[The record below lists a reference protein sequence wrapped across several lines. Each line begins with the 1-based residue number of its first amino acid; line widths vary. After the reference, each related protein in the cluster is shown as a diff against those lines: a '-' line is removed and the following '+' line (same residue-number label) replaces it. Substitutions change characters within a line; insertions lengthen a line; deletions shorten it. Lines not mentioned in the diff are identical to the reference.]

1 MNVLLYYCYTH
12 IDDTERYLNEHK
24 NFCEKYDLTGRII
37 IAEEGLNGTVSGPE
51 NDCIKYMEFVKNDSR
66 FMKVDFKIDS
76 CEEHLFPK
84 MSIKIKPYLIRLN
97 GGDLDPTVDTGT
109 HLSPIEFYNMMQDD
123 DSIVLDVR
131 SNYEHYIGKF
141 KNSITLDIDK
151 FYHFPD
157 KIKQHPLYLNS
168 ENRDKK
174 ILTCCTGGI
183 KCETASAYLKKIGFK
198 NVYQLHGGIIKY
210 GIENKGKDFDG
221 KCYVFDGRITK
232 NINIINPENIT
243 KCHICRIDCDTMV
256 NCMNALCDK
265 HITMCKNCHSKV
277 NGCCS
282 TQCMHSEKMRSK
294 IPNYY
299 LSSDYNKN

>member
-12 IDDTERYLNEHK
+12 MNDTERYLNEHK

-37 IAEEGLNGTVSGPE
+37 ISEEGLNGTVSGPE
-51 NDCIKYMEFVKNDSR
+51 NDCIKYIEFVKSDSR
-66 FMKVDFKIDS
+66 FNKIDFKIDR
-76 CEEHLFPK
+76 CEEHVFPK
-84 MSIKIKPYLIRLN
+84 MSIKIKPCLIRLN
-97 GGDLDPTVDTGT
+97 VGDLDPTIDTGT
-109 HLSPIEFYNMMQDD
+109 YLSPVEFYNMMQEDD
-123 DSIVLDVR
+123 TIVLDVR

-151 FYHFPD
+151 FYHLPD
-157 KIKQHPLYLNS
+157 KIKQHQLYLNP

-174 ILTCCTGGI
+174 IITCCTGGI

-232 NINIINPENIT
+232 NVNTTNPEIIT
-243 KCHICRIDCDTMV
+243 KCYICQIGCDIMV
-256 NCMNALCDK
+256 NCMNAWCNK
-265 HITMCKNCHSKV
+265 HITMCQKCHYKV

-282 TQCMHSEKMRSK
+282 EECMQSEKMRTK
-294 IPNYY
+294 IPSYY
-299 LSSDYNKN
+299 LASDYNKN